1 MIMENEKLEC
11 LFDELNN
18 VINDLS
24 SIRLEYETNIEYG
37 ETEKEEQQM
46 DHLSE
51 LIEIEQK
58 IKNLEH
64 NLYFDTYESRF
75 LNE

>member
-1 MIMENEKLEC
+1 MENKKLEC
-11 LFDELNN
+11 LFDDLNDLM
-18 VINDLS
+18 NDLS
-24 SIRLEYETNIEYG
+24 SIRLEYETSIEYG
-37 ETEKEEQQM
+37 ETEKEDKQM

-58 IKNLEH
+58 LRNIER